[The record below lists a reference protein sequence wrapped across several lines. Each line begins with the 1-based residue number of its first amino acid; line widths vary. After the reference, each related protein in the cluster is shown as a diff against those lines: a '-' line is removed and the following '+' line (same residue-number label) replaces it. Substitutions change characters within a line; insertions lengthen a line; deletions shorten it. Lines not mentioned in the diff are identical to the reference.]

1 MKNGEPHAPRFP
13 FRRPAGRL
21 PRRYF
26 AGVTAALAGTTP
38 RAQAVAEALAD
49 VLGMTG
55 VQVRDEDR
63 AAYHAA
69 ASIAANFLVTLEGI
83 TYLLDAGVSN
93 GTAIGTWYV
102 SPFSGNYTPVSGL
115 TAATYPTDATEFT
128 SYTGNRKT
136 YVDGGVSAGA
146 MDNSASKASFAIT
159 GSATL
164 YGAAL
169 LSVATKSSTGGKC
182 LAAANFSPTRAV
194 VNTDTLDVQ
203 YNLSGSST

>member
-1 MKNGEPHAPRFP
+1 MNLADLLNRHGREIGRNIRNNHVEVGPR
-13 FRRPAGRL
+13 GLLL
-21 PRRYF
+21 PRM
-26 AGVTAALAGTTP
+26 GLMIHGEMHTWVNG
-38 RAQAVAEALAD
+38 
-49 VLGMTG
+49 
-55 VQVRDEDR
+55 RDHQINDN
-63 AAYHAA
+63 
-69 ASIAANFLVTLEGI
+69 IVTLEGI